1 MISVPILIA
10 IIYGLMYSMMRPEE
24 FGFKGLLDPFYFSFT
39 TMSTVGYGDFT
50 PKTDRAKA
58 LVMTQHAVIIVGVVT
73 LVNFFISL
81 R

>member
-1 MISVPILIA
+1 MISIPILIA
-10 IIYGLMYSMMRPEE
+10 IIYGILYSMISPEE
-24 FGFKGLLDPFYFSFT
+24 FGFKGLLDPFYVSFT
-39 TMSTVGYGDFT
+39 TMSTVGYGDFS

-73 LVNFFISL
+73 VVDFFISL